1 MLISLGFMS
10 YSRDESFPESL
21 CYFRYPLFIR
31 IFVLVLVTFLVKET
45 GHENFILFLFVN
57 TLLFIF
63 MKRTSDTTARFF
75 TM

>member
-1 MLISLGFMS
+1 MS

-21 CYFRYPLFIR
+21 CYFGYPLFIC
-31 IFVLVLVTFLVKET
+31 IFVLVLVTFLVRET

-63 MKRTSDTTARFF
+63 INVRVTPPHGFSQCEGGI
-75 TM
+75 